1 MHINKSYTESY
12 AMTCIFRILCASVLT
27 LLSACVSIHV
37 DPLTE
42 QSFEPRPGQGEVTTL
57 QREPNRGYVQIARI
71 VATSEYASEETLRD
85 RIISQAKG
93 LGADAVVLG
102 EADVRRLADRGP
114 TFQSTMGSG
123 MQGATGAANSN
134 YRSGYWNPFRMDA
147 WSFSQGAGGGQG
159 WMLHMSGLAIRYVSD
174 EEARAIQ
181 KQAPATP

>member
-1 MHINKSYTESY
+1 MRSL
-12 AMTCIFRILCASVLT
+12 FRASALLLIALT
-27 LLSACVSIHV
+27 SACVSVQV
-37 DPLTE
+37 DPLTG
-42 QSFEPRPGQGEVTTL
+42 QSFEPRAGRDDVTTL

-71 VATSEYASEETLRD
+71 IATSEYASEETLRD
-85 RIISQAKG
+85 RILSQAKE

-123 MQGATGAANSN
+123 IQGATSANS

-147 WSFSQGAGGGQG
+147 WSFTQGAGGGQG

-174 EEARAIQ
+174 EELHA
-181 KQAPATP
+181 APKPAPPSPLSDPSLR

>member
-1 MHINKSYTESY
+1 
-12 AMTCIFRILCASVLT
+12 MTSIFRVLLIL
-27 LLSACVSIHV
+27 LLALSSACVSVQV
-37 DPLTE
+37 DPLTGKA
-42 QSFEPRPGQGEVTTL
+42 FEPRTGGDDVKTL

-85 RIISQAKG
+85 RILSRAKE

-123 MQGATGAANSN
+123 IQGTTSANS

-174 EEARAIQ
+174 EELRTAP
-181 KQAPATP
+181 KHAPAAP

>member
-1 MHINKSYTESY
+1 
-12 AMTCIFRILCASVLT
+12 MTCIFRILAVS
-27 LLSACVSIHV
+27 LLALSSACVSIQV

-42 QSFEPRPGQGEVTTL
+42 KSFEPRPGRNDVTTL
-57 QREPNRGYVQIARI
+57 PREPNRGYVQIARI

-85 RIISQAKG
+85 RILSQAKG

-114 TFQSTMGSG
+114 SFQSTMGSG
-123 MQGATGAANSN
+123 MQGATAASNSG

-147 WSFSQGAGGGQG
+147 WSFSQAAGGGQG

-174 EEARAIQ
+174 EEARAAQ
-181 KQAPATP
+181 QHVPANP

>member
-1 MHINKSYTESY
+1 M
-12 AMTCIFRILCASVLT
+12 MTSIFRIFSIVL
-27 LLSACVSIHV
+27 LALSSACVSVQV
-37 DPLTE
+37 DPLTGKA
-42 QSFEPRPGQGEVTTL
+42 FEPRVGGDDVMTL

-85 RIISQAKG
+85 RILSRAKE

-114 TFQSTMGSG
+114 TFQSTMGSAIP
-123 MQGATGAANSN
+123 GATSANS

-147 WSFSQGAGGGQG
+147 WSFTQGAGGGQG

-174 EEARAIQ
+174 EEMRAAQ
-181 KQAPATP
+181 KPVPASP

>member
-1 MHINKSYTESY
+1 MMHINKRLR
-12 AMTCIFRILCASVLT
+12 MMRILRMFPVSLLVLS
-27 LLSACVSIHV
+27 SACVSIQV

-42 QSFEPRPGQGEVTTL
+42 RSFEPRPGRDEVTTL

-71 VATSEYASEETLRD
+71 VATSEYASEDTLRD
-85 RIISQAKG
+85 RILSQAKG

-114 TFQSTMGSG
+114 SFQSTMGSG
-123 MQGATGAANSN
+123 MQGATAAATNST

-174 EEARAIQ
+174 EEARAAQ
-181 KQAPATP
+181 KHAPPSP

>member
-1 MHINKSYTESY
+1 MVTP
-12 AMTCIFRILCASVLT
+12 MLRVLLM
-27 LLSACVSIHV
+27 LLLAISSACVSVHV
-37 DPLTE
+37 APLTE
-42 QSFEPRPGQGEVTTL
+42 QSFEPRSGRDSVATL
-57 QREPNRGYVQIARI
+57 QREPNGGYVQIARI

-85 RIISQAKG
+85 RILSRAKD

-123 MQGATGAANSN
+123 MQGAASSATN

-159 WMLHMSGLAIRYVSD
+159 
-174 EEARAIQ
+174 
-181 KQAPATP
+181 

>member
-1 MHINKSYTESY
+1 
-12 AMTCIFRILCASVLT
+12 MTSILRVFLLIACCALS
-27 LLSACVSIHV
+27 SACVSVQV
-37 DPLTE
+37 DPLTNTA
-42 QSFEPRPGQGEVTTL
+42 FEPRAKDENVMTL

-85 RIISQAKG
+85 RILSQAKE

-114 TFQSTMGSG
+114 TYQSTMGSAV
-123 MQGATGAANSN
+123 QGATSANS

-147 WSFSQGAGGGQG
+147 WSFSQGSGGGQG

-174 EEARAIQ
+174 QELRADP
-181 KQAPATP
+181 KPAQAAP